1 MSAVQVPW
9 KERISYALTDTASN
23 LVFQV
28 VTTYLLFYYTDSVGI
43 SAGVVGTLFLIARF
57 IDACDSPIFGILIDK
72 TNTRWGKSRP
82 WFLWLALPFS
92 VVAVLTFSVPDI
104 SPTGQI
110 VYAYVTYILLG
121 IIYAG
126 INLPVTS
133 ILPSLSSDPQERTVI
148 GVIRMLFAMIGAVLV
163 TTFTLPMV
171 EKLGGGNDAKGFTL
185 TMAIFASISFLL
197 FINAFFQL
205 RERVGAGSAQ
215 KSLPL
220 RESIKAIKGN
230 WPWAIMLFLN
240 FIFWIANIMKTQT
253 TTYYFTYKINNP
265 DLIPI
270 MMSMN
275 MVMIITLITVPF
287 FTKKMGKRNTMLMGL
302 GISIIGQLI
311 MYMGDVIGSVGLL
324 IGGSVVGSL
333 GAGFAAGLLF
343 IMIVDTVDYGEWKS
357 GVRAQGLLTASS
369 AFGVKFGMGLGGAL
383 SAWLL
388 AFSGYEAGA
397 EQSSSA
403 LFAIDLN
410 YIWIPTICYV
420 LAFIALLFYKLDKVE
435 KVMVAELEARHASS

>member
-1 MSAVQVPW
+1 MSAKQVPW

-28 VTTYLLFYYTDSVGI
+28 VTTYLLFYYTDSVGL
-43 SAGVVGTLFLIARF
+43 SASVVGTLFLIARF
-57 IDACDSPIFGILIDK
+57 VDACDSPIFGILIDK

-82 WFLWLALPFS
+82 WFLWLAVPFC

-121 IIYAG
+121 ILYAG
-126 INLPVTS
+126 INLPITS

-148 GVIRMLFAMIGAVLV
+148 GIVRMLFAMVGMVLV
-163 TTFTLPMV
+163 TTITLPMV
-171 EKLGGGNDAKGFTL
+171 EKLGGGNDAKGFSL
-185 TMAIFASISFLL
+185 TMTIFAVIAFFL
-197 FINAFFQL
+197 FINAFFQVK
-205 RERVGAGSAQ
+205 ERVGSPSAQ
-215 KSLPL
+215 KSLAF
-220 RESIKAIKGN
+220 REGIKAIKGN
-230 WPWAIMLFLN
+230 WPWVIMLFLN

-253 TTYYFTYKINNP
+253 TIYYFTYKIQKP

-270 MMSMN
+270 MMGLN
-275 MVMIITLITVPF
+275 MLLIVTLIMIPF
-287 FTKKMGKRNTMLMGL
+287 FTKKIGKRNTMLMGL
-302 GISIIGQLI
+302 GISIIGQLV
-311 MYMGDVIGSVGLL
+311 MFMGDQMSSVGLL
-324 IGGSVVGSL
+324 IGGSVIGSL
-333 GAGFAAGLLF
+333 GGGFAAGLLF

-369 AFGVKFGMGLGGAL
+369 AFGVKFGMGIGGAL

-388 AFSGYEAGA
+388 ALGGYIPGA

-410 YIWIPTICYV
+410 YIWIPTICYI
-420 LAFIALLFYKLDKVE
+420 LAFVALLFYKLDKQE
-435 KVMVAELEARHASS
+435 KQMLADLEERHRM